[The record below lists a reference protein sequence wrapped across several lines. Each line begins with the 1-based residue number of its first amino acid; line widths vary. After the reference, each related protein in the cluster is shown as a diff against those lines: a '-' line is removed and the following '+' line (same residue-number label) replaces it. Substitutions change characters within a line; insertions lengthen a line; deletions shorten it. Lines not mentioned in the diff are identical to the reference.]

1 MAWNPAQYRKFSGQR
16 LRPARDLLGRVPLD
30 APQSVVDLG
39 CGEGAATRL
48 LRERWPGAEL
58 TGVDS
63 SAEMLE
69 VAARELSGVQWE
81 QADIATWKPPVP
93 VDLIFSNAALHWL
106 DDHTSL
112 FLHLVEAIKP
122 GGVMAVQ
129 MPRNFLAPSHTLIT
143 AVALDKPWRERL
155 APSFVRNPW
164 RRRNS
169 ITTSSPCGSLIS
181 ISGKQSTCRFS
192 RARTRSSSGRK
203 APGFG
208 RSWPRWATRMADSLN
223 STIEDVLPKLIHD
236 ARTAG
241 PFIPF
246 AGFSSSR
253 GSSPLLAKFAPAGA
267 GWRRMERGL
276 AECSAPIG
284 VMIAFEKA
292 MGPMTRYG
300 RGTGSTRL
308 GDRGFRCRPV
318 RAWAGGRRA

>member
-155 APSFVRNPW
+155 APLLRPEPVAASEFYYDLLALRVTHLDIWETEYLQVLEGENPVVEW
-164 RRRNS
+164 TKGTWLR
-169 ITTSSPCGSLIS
+169 
-181 ISGKQSTCRFS
+181 
-192 RARTRSSSGRK
+192 
-203 APGFG
+203 
-208 RSWPRWATRMADSLN
+208 
-223 STIEDVLPKLIHD
+223 
-236 ARTAG
+236 
-241 PFIPF
+241 
-246 AGFSSSR
+246 
-253 GSSPLLAKFAPAGA
+253 PLLAA
-267 GWRRMERGL
+267 
-276 AECSAPIG
+276 
-284 VMIAFEKA
+284 
-292 MGPMTRYG
+292 
-300 RGTGSTRL
+300 L
-308 GDRGFRCRPV
+308 GDEDGRLFEFDYRRRVAEAYPRRKDGRTLYPFRRLFIV
-318 RAWAGGRRA
+318 ARI